1 MNPEDLSAA
10 LLAVVRPLAEAR
22 RPGST
27 DGLTAADLPMERP
40 KNRDHGDW
48 ASNAALKLA
57 KLVGVN
63 PRELAS
69 EIAVALATTEG
80 IESVDVA
87 GPGFINI
94 TLDAATAGS
103 LARTIVEAGA
113 AYGTNESQRGN
124 TINLEFVSA
133 NPTGPMHIGHTRWA
147 ALGDAMGRVL
157 AASGATI
164 VREFYINDA
173 GVQMDRFGRSVLAAA
188 KGEPTPEDGYPGSYI
203 EDLARRVLAEEPG
216 LLDLPADDQLAVAR
230 ERAYDLQL
238 GDLQAS
244 LVKFNVHF
252 DVWFSERTLHA
263 KPADGGPSL
272 VDEAVDRLRA
282 QGHVFDAD
290 GAVWVRTTDFGDD
303 KDRVI
308 RKSDG
313 EYTYFAA
320 DAAYYLNKGDR
331 GYAHKIYLLGADH
344 HGYVHRLKALAG
356 AAGDDPDKDIEVLI
370 GQLVSING
378 ARLSKRAGNIIEL
391 DDLRDWLGTD
401 ALRYSL
407 ARYPADS
414 PLTLDPEI
422 LRKRTNDNPVFYVQ
436 YAHARTHNVARNAL
450 DSGVDRS
457 EFAPELLTHETESAL
472 LGALQE
478 FPRIVGFAAEV
489 REPHRVARYLEELA
503 GLYHRWYDNC
513 RVIPLG
519 DAPVEPVHRTR
530 LWLNDATGQVLRN
543 GLDLLGVSAPERM

>member
-1 MNPEDLSAA
+1 M
-10 LLAVVRPLAEAR
+10 
-22 RPGST
+22 
-27 DGLTAADLPMERP
+27 
-40 KNRDHGDW
+40 
-48 ASNAALKLA
+48 LA
-57 KLVGVN
+57 K
-63 PRELAS
+63 
-69 EIAVALATTEG
+69 
-80 IESVDVA
+80 
-87 GPGFINI
+87 
-94 TLDAATAGS
+94 
-103 LARTIVEAGA
+103 TIVDAGA
-113 AYGTNESQRGN
+113 AFGTNESQRGN

-147 ALGDAMGRVL
+147 ALGDSMARL
-157 AASGATI
+157 LLASGATL
-164 VREFYINDA
+164 VREFYVNDA
-173 GVQMDRFGRSVLAAA
+173 GAQMDRFGRSVLAAA

-203 EDLARRVLAEEPG
+203 DDLAQRVLSAVPD
-216 LLDLPADDQLAVAR
+216 LLSLPADEQLVVAR
-230 ERAYDLQL
+230 DRAYELQL

-244 LVKFNVHF
+244 LEKFNVHF
-252 DVWFSERTLHA
+252 DVFFSERTLHA
-263 KPADGGPSL
+263 KGSNGEPSL
-272 VDEAVDRLRA
+272 VDEAVDRLRE
-282 QGHVFDAD
+282 QGHVFDED

-308 RKSDG
+308 RRSNG

-331 GYAHKIYLLGADH
+331 GFAHKIYLLGADH

-370 GQLVSING
+370 GQLVSVNG

-391 DDLRDWLGTD
+391 DDLREWIGTD

-436 YAHARTHNVARNAL
+436 YAHARTHNVGRHAAA
-450 DSGVDRS
+450 SGVDRS

-519 DAPVEPVHRTR
+519 DEPVEPVHRTR

-543 GLDLLGVSAPERM
+543 GLDLLGVTAPERM

>member
-1 MNPEDLSAA
+1 MDPAALSAA
-10 LLAVVRPLAEAR
+10 LLAVIAPLAEAR
-22 RPGST
+22 REGSSA
-27 DGLTAADLPMERP
+27 GITAADLPLERP
-40 KNRDHGDW
+40 KSRDHGDW
-48 ASNAALKLA
+48 ASNAALKLS
-57 KLVGVN
+57 KVVGAN
-63 PRELAS
+63 PREFAA
-69 EIAVALATTEG
+69 EIAAGL
-80 IESVDVA
+80 ESVDGIASVEVA

-94 TLDAATAGS
+94 RLDAAAAGA
-103 LARTIVEAGA
+103 LAKTIVEQGA
-113 AYGTNESQRGN
+113 AFGTNDSQRGN

-133 NPTGPMHIGHTRWA
+133 NPTGPLHIGHTRWA
-147 ALGDAMGRVL
+147 ALGDAIARVL
-157 AASGATI
+157 LASGATL

-173 GVQMDRFGRSVLAAA
+173 GAQMERFGRSVVAALH
-188 KGEPTPEDGYPGSYI
+188 GEPTPEDGYGGAYI
-203 EDLARRVLAEEPG
+203 ASLAERVAAARPDIRD
-216 LLDLPADDQLAVAR
+216 LDRTEQISVATELA
-230 ERAYDLQL
+230 YGFQL
-238 GDLQAS
+238 GEIQAS
-244 LVKFNVHF
+244 LERFNVHF

-263 KPADGGPSL
+263 RGDGQPSL
-272 VDEAVDRLRA
+272 VDEAVDRLRE
-282 QGHVFDAD
+282 QGHVFDD
-290 GAVWVRTTDFGDD
+290 EGAVWVRTTDFGDD

-308 RKSDG
+308 RRSNG

-356 AAGDDPDKDIEVLI
+356 AAGDDPEKDIEVLI

-378 ARLSKRAGNIIEL
+378 AKLSKRAGNIIEL
-391 DDLRDWLGTD
+391 DDLQEWLGTD

-422 LRKRTNDNPVFYVQ
+422 LQKRTNDNPVFYVQ
-436 YAHARTHNVARNAL
+436 YAHARTHNVARNAA

-457 EFAPELLTHETESAL
+457 EFAPELLEHETESAL

-478 FPRIVGFAAEV
+478 YPRVVAYAAEV

-519 DAPVEPVHRTR
+519 DAPVESVHRTR

-543 GLDLLGVSAPERM
+543 GLALLGVSAPERM